1 MHKHTHQKIRAYILS
16 NEDTI
21 VTSDVLTLIRD
32 WMANDGTFLY
42 TLHGNIRL
50 RVDPT
55 CPLEITSFSDPECSS
70 APPINGG
77 SPGDPGPH

>member
-1 MHKHTHQKIRAYILS
+1 MHKHTHQKNRAYILS

-42 TLHGNIRL
+42 TYYGNIRL
-50 RVDPT
+50 RVDPS
-55 CPLEITSFSDPECSS
+55 CPLEIASFSDPEYSS
-70 APPINGG
+70 KFFLN
-77 SPGDPGPH
+77 SPFRVPDEL